1 MTARPL
7 HAVLRALADTGPP
20 ATDADLLRRFVAT
33 RDDEAFATLVKRHGR
48 LVWAV
53 CRHLT
58 RSDAEADDAFQATF
72 LVLVRNAAGVKDAAR
87 LSAWLHGVAYK
98 VCGKS
103 RLAAKR
109 RTTREQ
115 ATAGRERNGHA
126 IPDSAWDRAL
136 SAVHEEVAGLPD
148 SLRVPFVLCCLEGL
162 GQTEA
167 AEQLGWKLGTLSGRL
182 TRAKD
187 AVLAK
192 LSARGLTL
200 GVLAS
205 VGLAVVPSDVSA
217 KAVGLGQIGFA
228 VPGSVLQLSSGVIG
242 MSVNKVKLLAA
253 GVLAACGL
261 AISGGAGWVSKAEAY
276 DPTAAASPADRVK
289 QLEAELAKAKA
300 QAARAAEEAKLA
312 EELTARYVEALTESV
327 KKAAADPDKP
337 AKADARLLGE
347 VVKGRKG
354 LTGNPTAVATAKW
367 EYEFVDMAETFD
379 PGNLS
384 LFLQEREKAGW
395 EFLGSSALGKNG
407 GVPMWLFRKSKGG
420 TTTATVYE
428 TVPVTKYYTYPKA
441 ETTAPAAPN
450 VPSSPP
456 LPPAAPSAPSATP
469 KGVMVP
475 AVAPAQSTPADTAEQ
490 IEAEIKRL
498 QEKLEVLKKTKQK
511 GK

>member
-20 ATDADLLRRFVAT
+20 DADADLLRRFVAT
-33 RDDEAFATLVKRHGR
+33 RDDEAFASLVKRHGR

-53 CRHLT
+53 CRHLC

-72 LVLVRNAAGVKDAAR
+72 LVLVRNAAGVKDAAK

-115 ATAGRERNGHA
+115 ATAARERNGHA

-136 SAVHEEVAGLPD
+136 AAVHEEVSGLPD
-148 SLRVPFVLCCLEGL
+148 TLRVPFVLCCLEGK

-187 AVLAK
+187 AVLAR

-205 VGLAVVPSDVSA
+205 VGLAVVPADVSA
-217 KAVGLGQIGFA
+217 KAVELGLVDSVI
-228 VPGSVLQLSSGVIG
+228 PGSVLQLSTGVIG
-242 MSVNKVKLLAA
+242 MSVHKVKLLAA

-261 AISGGAGWVSKAEAY
+261 AVSGGAGWVSSAGAQSAPP
-276 DPTAAASPADRVK
+276 PTPAKVAAADRVK
-289 QLEAELAKAKA
+289 QLEAELQKARDEAEKAALDAEAARADAVKKAANAKAKA
-300 QAARAAEEAKLA
+300 DEAIAKFA
-312 EELTARYVEALTESV
+312 GEKEKEKEKT
-327 KKAAADPDKP
+327 
-337 AKADARLLGE
+337 AKAE
-347 VVKGRKG
+347 S
-354 LTGNPTAVATAKW
+354 ATSTKRW
-367 EYEFVDMAETFD
+367 EFEFVAVSEMPQAKFVK
-379 PGNLS
+379 
-384 LFLQEREKAGW
+384 FLQDREDKGW
-395 EFLGSSALGKNG
+395 EFVGTTPLSDSP
-407 GVPMWLFRKSKGG
+407 VWVFRKPKGG
-420 TTTATVYE
+420 TTVWAIPGGSGQYKYTTEPAKPPVVKEGTYYPVPPAPPAPPAT
-428 TVPVTKYYTYPKA
+428 
-441 ETTAPAAPN
+441 PAAPLAPTTPK
-450 VPSSPP
+450 VPPT
-456 LPPAAPSAPSATP
+456 AATP
-469 KGVMVP
+469 
-475 AVAPAQSTPADTAEQ
+475 APTQNKSIDDAAEA

-498 QEKLEVLKKTKQK
+498 QEKLEVLKKAKPK
-511 GK
+511 K